1 MTTSSAPTS
10 LPPDGRRAPHPASTV
25 LHGVPVVPGVAYAP
39 VIRPG
44 RLPALDDDASGDLA
58 ESDRPAEAARFAAAA
73 TTVATRL
80 RDRAAHATGAA
91 SEVLAAT
98 ATLAQDRAW
107 LAAAEKR
114 INAGAPAVRAV
125 TGAVEQFIDMFTQL
139 GGLMAERV
147 TDLRDIRDRVI
158 AELKGLPEPGVPLP
172 ATASILC
179 AEDLAPADTAGL
191 DPTLVVALATTLG
204 GPTSHTAIIA
214 RQLGIPCV
222 VAVEGLD
229 AVAMGTMVLVDGT
242 TGTVTVSP
250 DDALASEAVAQAQRE
265 AERAAHW
272 TGPGA
277 TADGHAVAVL
287 ANVQDGA
294 AAHAARKTP
303 AEGIG
308 LFRTELCF
316 LNRDTE
322 PSVDEQTDIYSDVLD
337 AFAGHKVVIRTLDA
351 GSDKPLKFAGHPEE
365 ANPALG
371 VRGIRI
377 AEGNPGLLD
386 RQLEAIAAAGRRTGN
401 SPWVMAPMIATADE
415 AERFAAQAR
424 SHGLTPGVMI
434 EIPAAALLADR
445 ILGHVD
451 FLSIGTNDLAQYTM
465 AADRMSADLAALT
478 DPWQPAVLALVAM
491 ATRAGAAV
499 GKPVGVCGEAAADP
513 LLACVLTGLG
523 VTSLSAAAAAIQGV
537 GAKLAQVTLQQC
549 RDAAANVLAASSP
562 ADARSAA
569 RALCLASRRK
579 SIGRRVGFV
588 ARRMTEGPVDA
599 CYHCRHTDTP
609 ADRRGHRIRD
619 RTAGPLD
626 HHRPARLRGR
636 GLSGRARVR
645 RRQRSG
651 P

>member
-1 MTTSSAPTS
+1 MTASSPPTS
-10 LPPDGRRAPHPASTV
+10 RPQDSAVAGYPAGTV
-25 LHGVPVVPGVAYAP
+25 LRGVPVVAGVQYAP

-44 RLPALDDDASGDLA
+44 KLPVVDGDTSGAAVDEA
-58 ESDRPAEAARFAAAA
+58 DRPAEAARFVAAA
-73 TTVATRL
+73 TAVATRL

-107 LAAAEKR
+107 LGAAEKR
-114 INAGAPAVRAV
+114 IKDGTPARRAV
-125 TGAVEQFIDMFTQL
+125 VQAVEQFVAMFTQL

-147 TDLRDIRDRVI
+147 TDLQDIRDRVI
-158 AELKGLPEPGVPLP
+158 AELSGLPEPGVPLP
-172 ATASILC
+172 DVPSILC

-191 DPTLVVALATTLG
+191 DPKLVVALATTFG

-229 AVAMGTMVLVDGT
+229 AVAAGTMVLVDGT
-242 TGTVTVSP
+242 LGIVTVSP
-250 DDALASEAVAQAQRE
+250 DHAVAGEAVAVAQRE

-272 TGPGA
+272 SGPGA
-277 TADGHAVAVL
+277 TADGHAVSIL

-294 AAHAARKTP
+294 AARSASETP
-303 AEGIG
+303 AEGVG

-322 PSVDEQTDIYSDVLD
+322 PSVEEQADIYAEVFE
-337 AFAGHKVVIRTLDA
+337 AFSGRKVVIRTLDA
-351 GSDKPLKFAGHPEE
+351 GSDKPLKFVGHPDE

-377 AEGNPGLLD
+377 AEANPGLLD
-386 RQLEAIAAAGRRTGN
+386 RQLQAIAAGAQRTGN
-401 SPWVMAPMIATADE
+401 QPWVMAPMIATAQE
-415 AERFAAQAR
+415 AESFAAKAR
-424 SHGLTPGVMI
+424 SHGLTAGVMI
-434 EIPAAALLADR
+434 EVPAAALLADR
-445 ILGHVD
+445 ILEHVD

-465 AADRMSADLAALT
+465 AADRMSAELATLT

-491 ATRAGAAV
+491 AVRAGAAA

-513 LLACVLTGLG
+513 VLACVLTGLG

-549 RDAAANVLAASSP
+549 RDAADAVLGTATAAEARAAALAA
-562 ADARSAA
+562 
-569 RALCLASRRK
+569 L
-579 SIGRRVGFV
+579 G
-588 ARRMTEGPVDA
+588 
-599 CYHCRHTDTP
+599 
-609 ADRRGHRIRD
+609 
-619 RTAGPLD
+619 
-626 HHRPARLRGR
+626 
-636 GLSGRARVR
+636 
-645 RRQRSG
+645 
-651 P
+651 

>member
-1 MTTSSAPTS
+1 MSA
-10 LPPDGRRAPHPASTV
+10 GTV
-25 LHGVPVVPGVAYAP
+25 LRGVPVVPGVAYAP

-44 RLPALDDDASGDLA
+44 RLPSLEDEWSGDVA
-58 ESDRPAEAARFAAAA
+58 DSDRSGEVARFTAAAA
-73 TTVATRL
+73 AVASRL

-107 LAAAEKR
+107 LGAAEKR
-114 INAGAPAVRAV
+114 ISAGAPAVPAV
-125 TGAVEQFIDMFTQL
+125 IGAVEQFVEMFTQL

-158 AELKGLPEPGVPLP
+158 AELKGLPEPGVPMP
-172 ATASILC
+172 AVPSILC
-179 AEDLAPADTAGL
+179 ADDLAPADTAGL

-229 AVAMGTMVLVDGT
+229 GVEADTMVLVDGT
-242 TGTVTVSP
+242 DGTVTVTP
-250 DDALASEAVAQAQRE
+250 DAAAAGESVAQAARA
-265 AERAAHW
+265 AERVARW

-277 TADGHAVAVL
+277 TSDGHRIAVL

-294 AAHAARKTP
+294 AARSARETA

-316 LNRDTE
+316 LNRETE
-322 PSVDEQTDIYSDVLD
+322 PSVDEQTDIYAEVLD
-337 AFAGHKVVIRTLDA
+337 AFAGHKVIIRTLDA
-351 GSDKPLKFAGHPEE
+351 GSDKPLRFAAHPDE

-377 AEGNPGLLD
+377 AAGNPGLLD
-386 RQLEAIAAAGRRTGN
+386 RQLEAIAAAGRRTGS
-401 SPWVMAPMIATADE
+401 SPWVMAPMIATANE
-415 AERFAAQAR
+415 AEDFAAQVR

-445 ILGHVD
+445 ILDHVD

-491 ATRAGAAV
+491 AARAGAAV
-499 GKPVGVCGEAAADP
+499 DKPVGVCGEAAADP
-513 LLACVLTGLG
+513 LLACVLAGLG
-523 VTSLSAAAAAIQGV
+523 VTSLSAAAAAVAGV
-537 GAKLAQVTLQQC
+537 GAKLAQVSRQRC
-549 RDAAANVLAASSP
+549 REAADAVLAAGT
-562 ADARSAA
+562 AAQA
-569 RALCLASRRK
+569 RAAALGVL
-579 SIGRRVGFV
+579 
-588 ARRMTEGPVDA
+588 EPE
-599 CYHCRHTDTP
+599 
-609 ADRRGHRIRD
+609 
-619 RTAGPLD
+619 
-626 HHRPARLRGR
+626 
-636 GLSGRARVR
+636 
-645 RRQRSG
+645 
-651 P
+651 